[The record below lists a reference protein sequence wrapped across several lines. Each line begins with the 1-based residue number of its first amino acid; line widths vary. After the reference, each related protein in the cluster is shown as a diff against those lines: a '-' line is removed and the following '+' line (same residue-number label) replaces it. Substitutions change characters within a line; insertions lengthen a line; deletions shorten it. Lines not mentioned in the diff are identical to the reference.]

1 MNTQSIRYLF
11 TYLICLFFS
20 TEILAQDM
28 ASKERRNAYLE
39 EILPLLRSSR
49 QNAPPVTD
57 QDKTWLDWQQRTGE
71 LPPDFETMPSIPFLP
86 DPLML
91 GEGTINV
98 PITTMDQWEQKRD
111 TIKRHVMHWLAG
123 SFPEKPAQVDAK
135 IISERI
141 EPSGV
146 KVQLVE
152 LHFGPGNEARLTME
166 LLIPPGEGPF
176 PVFMTQW
183 NHRGWAEV
191 ALRRGYIGCVYA
203 GADSKDDTQAYA
215 ALYPEYDFATL
226 MKRAWG
232 GMRAVDYL
240 HTRSEV
246 DTARI
251 AITGHSRNGKQS
263 LLAAAFDDRIKA
275 VISSSGG
282 TAAENSFRFTDD
294 RYDNE
299 SLDEISANF
308 PHWLHPRLRFF
319 HGREHKLPIDQNLLM
334 ALVAPRALMLS
345 SATTEGQGSPW
356 GIEQNYHSL
365 SRVYDFLEADD
376 KLSIRLRQG
385 RHGTMA
391 RDIEAYVDF
400 LDKVFGRNDFVMENR
415 LFYQYTFENWKE
427 KSGENIDPLSFPER
441 DLGSYLTTTAKKR
454 DENSSNVEELNSN
467 LTKNINWWLGDEPP
481 GAKAAGPFG
490 FDRPA
495 LSNDYLADVIGRER
509 IRDAETLIIGPYN
522 ALADYQY
529 GYLHIPK
536 TSEGALKTRENG
548 RIPVVIFLHE
558 YAYSTGFGRRS
569 AGFIEQYL
577 SAGFAVL
584 TLDMIGFGTR
594 IEEGTFFYDRY
605 PSWSK
610 MGKMVADVR
619 AAVDAL
625 GDLEILDQSQL
636 YLSGYSLGGT
646 VALLTA
652 SLDDRIAG
660 LAVSSA
666 FTPLRTASEHV
677 EGLRAYSHL
686 HGLMPRLGFFEKEPT
701 RLPVDFPDVIAA
713 IAPNPILILAPQLDR
728 HADIENIRTG
738 LDPVRQAY
746 QVSGA
751 AEEITVEYPMEV
763 NRLSLEQQKKMVDWV
778 VNQLDK
784 KK

>member
-1 MNTQSIRYLF
+1 MTYPGMRILF
-11 TYLICLFFS
+11 PCLIFFLFS
-20 TEILAQDM
+20 TEILAQDR
-28 ASKERRNAYLE
+28 ASKERRKAYLE
-39 EILPLLRSSR
+39 EILPLLRPTR
-49 QNAPPVTD
+49 QNAAPVTIH
-57 QDKTWLDWQQRTGE
+57 DKTWFDWQQRTGE
-71 LPPDFETMPSIPFLP
+71 LPPDFERMPSIPFLP
-86 DPLML
+86 DPLIM
-91 GEGTINV
+91 GEGTTNI
-98 PITTMDQWEQKRD
+98 PITNYAQWEQKRD
-111 TIKRHVMHWLAG
+111 TIKHHVVHWLAG
-123 SFPEKPAQVDAK
+123 KFPDKPEQIDARVVSERTESSGAK
-135 IISERI
+135 IQMI
-141 EPSGV
+141 E
-146 KVQLVE
+146 LR
-152 LHFGPGNEARLTME
+152 FGPENQAKLTLE

-203 GADSKDDTQAYA
+203 GADSKDDTKDYA
-215 ALYPEYDFATL
+215 ALYPEYDFTTL

-240 HTRSEV
+240 HTLSKV
-246 DTARI
+246 DTSRI

-299 SLDEISANF
+299 SLDEISSSF

-319 HGREHKLPIDQNLLM
+319 HGREHKLPVDQNLLM

-365 SRVYDFLEADD
+365 SNVYGFLEADD
-376 KLSIRLRQG
+376 RLSIRLRQG

-400 LDKVFGRNDFVMENR
+400 LDQVFGRNGFKMENK
-415 LFYQYTFENWKE
+415 LFYQYTFEEWKE
-427 KSGENIDPLSFPER
+427 KSGENIDPAFFPLQ
-441 DLGSYLTTTAKKR
+441 DAGSYLAK
-454 DENSSNVEELNSN
+454 VEETQNGTGADAKELRSH
-467 LTKNINWWLGDEPP
+467 LIKNINWLLGEEPP

-490 FDRPA
+490 FNRPA
-495 LSNDYLADVIGRER
+495 LSNDYLSDVIGREN
-509 IRDAETLIIGPYN
+509 IRNAETLIIGPYN

-529 GYLHIPK
+529 GYLHLPK
-536 TSEGALKTRENG
+536 TSDEQFKTRENG
-548 RIPVVIFLHE
+548 KIPVVIFLHE

-594 IEEGTFFYDRY
+594 IEEGTYFYDRY
-605 PSWSK
+605 PQWSK

-625 GDLEILDQSQL
+625 EDIEVLDQSHL

-646 VALLTA
+646 VALLAT
-652 SLDDRIAG
+652 SLDERITG
-660 LAVSSA
+660 VAVSSA

-686 HGLMPRLGFFEKEPT
+686 HGLMPRLGFFDGEPA
-701 RLPVDFPDVIAA
+701 RIPVDFPDVIAA
-713 IAPNPILILAPQLDR
+713 IAPKPILVLAPQLDR
-728 HADIENIRTG
+728 HADLKNIKAG
-738 LDPVRQAY
+738 LEPVRQVY
-746 QVSGA
+746 QLSGA
-751 AEEITVEYPMEV
+751 GEEIEVDYPMEV
-763 NRLSLEQQKKMVDWV
+763 NRFSIEQQKKMIDWMV
-778 VNQLDK
+778 KQLDEK
-784 KK
+784 E

>member
-1 MNTQSIRYLF
+1 MNFQSTRYLLPC
-11 TYLICLFFS
+11 LICLFFS
-20 TEILAQDM
+20 TELLAQDA
-28 ASKERRNAYLE
+28 ASRERRKAYLE
-39 EILPLLRSSR
+39 EILPLLRPSR
-49 QNAPPVTD
+49 QNAAPVTN
-57 QDKTWLDWQQRTGE
+57 QDKTWFDWQQRTGE
-71 LPPDFETMPSIPFLP
+71 LPPDFENMPSIPFLP
-86 DPLML
+86 DPLIL
-91 GEGTINV
+91 GEGTTNV
-98 PITTMDQWEQKRD
+98 PITAFDQWEQKRD
-111 TIKRHVMHWLAG
+111 TIKHHVMHWLAG
-123 SFPEKPAQVDAK
+123 RFPEKPAQIDAK
-135 IISERI
+135 IISERT

-146 KVQLVE
+146 KVRLIE
-152 LHFGPGNEARLTME
+152 LHFGPEHKATLTIE

-215 ALYPEYDFATL
+215 ALYPEYDFTTL

-240 HTRSEV
+240 HTLSEV
-246 DTARI
+246 DTSRI

-299 SLDEISANF
+299 SLDEISASF

-365 SRVYDFLEADD
+365 SGIYRFLKADD
-376 KLSIRLRQG
+376 KLTIRLRQG

-400 LDKVFGRNDFVMENR
+400 LDKVFGRHDFVMENE
-415 LFYQYTFENWKE
+415 LFYQYTFEDWKE
-427 KSGENIDPLSFPER
+427 KSGENIDPLSFPAQ
-441 DLGSYLTTTAKKR
+441 DVGSYLAMTGKKPTR
-454 DENSSNVEELNSN
+454 TNATEELNSS
-467 LTKNINWWLGDEPP
+467 LTKSIAWLLGEEPP

-490 FDRPA
+490 FERPA

-536 TSEGALKTRENG
+536 TSGGELKTKENG
-548 RIPVVIFLHE
+548 KIPVVIFLHE

-584 TLDMIGFGTR
+584 TLDMIGFGSR
-594 IEEGTFFYDRY
+594 IEEGTYFYDRY
-605 PSWSK
+605 PKWSK

-625 GDLEILDQSQL
+625 EDIQVLDPSHL

-646 VALLTA
+646 VALLA
-652 SLDDRIAG
+652 AALDDRITG

-686 HGLMPRLGFFEKEPT
+686 HGLMPRLGFFAKEPT
-701 RLPVDFPDVIAA
+701 RLPVDFPEVIAA
-713 IAPNPILILAPQLDR
+713 IAPKPVLILAPQLDR
-728 HADIENIRTG
+728 HADLENIKTG
-738 LDPVRQAY
+738 LDPVRQVY
-746 QVSGA
+746 QLSGA
-751 AEEITVEYPMEV
+751 GEQLTVEYPMEV
-763 NRLSLEQQKKMVDWV
+763 NRLSIEQQKKMVEWV
-778 VNQLDK
+778 VKQLGK
-784 KK
+784 KE